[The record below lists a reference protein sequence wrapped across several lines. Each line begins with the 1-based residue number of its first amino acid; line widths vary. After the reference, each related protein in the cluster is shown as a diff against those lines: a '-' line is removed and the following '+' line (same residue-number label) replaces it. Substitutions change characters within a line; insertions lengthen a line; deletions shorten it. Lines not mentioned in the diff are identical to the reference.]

1 MKHKNRTIQEF
12 LNLSEKGVKEVAKDE
27 KEAMKLRNVI
37 EIALRRNAPDW
48 LKELIEE
55 DDARI
60 TKH

>member
-1 MKHKNRTIQEF
+1 MKHKNKTIQDF
-12 LNLSEKGVKEVAKDE
+12 LNLSEKGVKEVATNE

-37 EIALRRNAPDW
+37 EVALRRNAPEW

-55 DDARI
+55 DDTRI

>member
-1 MKHKNRTIQEF
+1 MKHKNKTIQEF
-12 LNLSEKGVKEVAKDE
+12 LNLSEKGIKEVATNE
-27 KEAMKLRNVI
+27 KEAMRLRNVI

>member
-1 MKHKNRTIQEF
+1 MKHKNKTIQEF
-12 LNLSEKGVKEVAKDE
+12 LNLSEKGVKEVAKNE
-27 KEAMKLRNVI
+27 KEAMRLRNVI
-37 EIALRRNAPDW
+37 ELALRRNAPDW